1 VVQRSDLTP
10 AMEDYLKA
18 AYLQRERHGEVTVL
32 ALAQALAVASP
43 SVTGMIKRLA
53 GLGLLCHERYGEIAL
68 TPAGEAVA
76 LETVRH
82 HRLLELYLTEALG
95 MSWEEVH
102 AEADRLEHHISEALE
117 ERIAER
123 LGQPEHDPHGD
134 PIPARDLTLP
144 ARHMVP
150 LNELTPGAA
159 ATVAR
164 IADQQPGLLHYV
176 GTLGLVPGAPVRVVA
191 IAPYGGVIT
200 VAVGQAGA
208 ATHAIGGEVAARIL
222 VTPLASPLHE
232 PPCLPIE
239 PPVGAPLEGAT

>member
-1 VVQRSDLTP
+1 MVLRSDLTP

-18 AYLQRERHGEVTVL
+18 TYLQRERHGEVTVL
-32 ALAQALAVASP
+32 ALAQALEVASP

-53 GLGLLCHERYGEIAL
+53 GLGLLCHERYGGIAL

-76 LETVRH
+76 LETIRH

-144 ARHMVP
+144 TTYMVP
-150 LNELTPGAA
+150 LSELAPGAVG
-159 ATVAR
+159 TVAR

-176 GTLGLVPGAPVRVVA
+176 STLGLVPGATVRVIAV
-191 IAPYGGVIT
+191 APYGGVIT

-208 ATHAIGGEVAARIL
+208 ATHAIGGEVAAHIL
-222 VTPLASPLHE
+222 VTPLESPLHT
-232 PPCLPIE
+232 PPSSL
-239 PPVGAPLEGAT
+239 VDPLAAVSIEGAL